1 MSFSGRTDVAEG
13 SGYFVGLNWAN
24 MFQPDDRIGIA
35 LGQPMKATEAAAGAT
50 LSEVDPF
57 LWEVYYS
64 FRPNDSIEV
73 TPAIFGG
80 NDVEDS
86 TADDIFGAVLTT
98 TFKF

>member
-1 MSFSGRTDVAEG
+1 
-13 SGYFVGLNWAN
+13 

-35 LGQPMKATEAAAGAT
+35 LGQPMKATKAASGAT

-64 FRPNDSIEV
+64 YRPNDSIEV